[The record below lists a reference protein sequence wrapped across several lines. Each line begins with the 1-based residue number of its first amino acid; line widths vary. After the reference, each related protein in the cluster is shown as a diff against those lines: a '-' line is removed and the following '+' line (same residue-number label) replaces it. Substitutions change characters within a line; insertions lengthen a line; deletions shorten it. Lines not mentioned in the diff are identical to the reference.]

1 MSFHVRLAS
10 LDERLKRVRR
20 QQKIREL
27 RERLGSRDYD
37 NMREAIAMKRQLKR
51 LLNQRTASSLKLT
64 PRQAGR
70 KIQALRDRLKEV
82 THPALRFSAR
92 QEIEEQIR
100 MLMVDQCRWKL
111 ENGEYYGRE
120 EKQALEDMIRK
131 LFEDLRAA
139 AKYRKDRRH
148 PDFGPHREPTFN
160 YPNIGGE

>member
-64 PRQAGR
+64 PRQSSQ
-70 KIQALRDRLKEV
+70 KIRELRERLKEI
-82 THPALRFSAR
+82 THSGLQFGAR
-92 QEIEEQIR
+92 DQIEDQIR
-100 MLMVDQCRWKL
+100 MLMIGQCRWKL
-111 ENGEYYGRE
+111 ENGDYYGRE
-120 EKQALEDMIRK
+120 GELALKDMIRK
-131 LFEDLRAA
+131 LFEDINTASR
-139 AKYRKDRRH
+139 YRKDRRH
-148 PDFGPHREPTFN
+148 PDFGPDRRPTFN
-160 YPNIGGE
+160 YPNIGKS